1 MYTATK
7 RRTAHQCM
15 LATEEY
21 MIEDVATLARR
32 PAVRAALA
40 RYHDRLSTIVEQ
52 AIAVQQIAAPTF
64 AETERAAY
72 VEERFRALGLR
83 DVERDALDNVFG
95 RLPGSLPGAPV
106 VVSAHSDTV
115 FAAGQDLTVRQS
127 DGRVAGPGIAD
138 NSLGVAALLTLAETL
153 AQELQPQR
161 DVWFVANVREEGL
174 GDLRGMRAVAER
186 FGAAA
191 AYLVLEGGL
200 FGFICHEGIGV
211 RRLRVTVETPGGHS
225 WGAFGSPSAIH
236 VMGRM
241 IAALDSLPLPNH
253 PKTTYN
259 VGVVEGGTTVN
270 TIARRATMLLDL
282 RSAGERELLRLVDAV
297 EKLLHGFATAEV
309 KVTLETIGERPAG
322 RLSEKSP
329 LVQGAMAAL
338 QAVGQPAIELT
349 AGSTDANI
357 PLSKGYPAVCIGIT
371 RAANTHRPDE
381 FMETAPIPQGVGQ
394 ALLLLLAAAG
404 IAEGPAHDE

>member
-1 MYTATK
+1 MSV
-7 RRTAHQCM
+7 
-15 LATEEY
+15 TEDR
-21 MIEDVATLARR
+21 MIEDVATLVRQ

-40 RYHDRLSTIVEQ
+40 RYHDRLGAIVEQ

-64 AETERAAY
+64 AESDRAAY
-72 VEERFRALGLR
+72 IEERFGALGLQ
-83 DVERDALDNVFG
+83 DVERDEMDNVFG
-95 RLPGSLPGAPV
+95 RVPGSLPGSPV
-106 VVSAHSDTV
+106 VVSAHIDTV
-115 FAAGQDLTVRQS
+115 FASEQDLTINRS

-138 NSLGVAALLTLAETL
+138 NSLGVAALLALAETFD
-153 AQELQPQR
+153 AGELRPQR

-174 GDLRGMRAVAER
+174 GDLHGMRAVTER

-200 FGFICHEGIGV
+200 FGYICHEGIGV
-211 RRLRVTVETPGGHS
+211 RRFRVTVETPGGHS
-225 WGAFGSPSAIH
+225 WGAFGNPSAIH

-241 IAALDSLPLPNH
+241 IAALGELELPEQ

-282 RSAGERELLRLVDAV
+282 RSAGERELLDLVAKV
-297 EKLLHGFATAEV
+297 EMLLHNFAAPDVEV
-309 KVTLETIGERPAG
+309 TVESIGNRPAG
-322 RLSEKSP
+322 RLSQKAR
-329 LVQGAMAAL
+329 LVRAAVAAL
-338 QAVGQPAIELT
+338 RAVGQPGVELT

-357 PLSKGYPAVCIGIT
+357 PLSRGYPAVCIGIT

-381 FMETAPIPQGVGQ
+381 FMETAPIPQGIGQ
-394 ALLLLLAAAG
+394 ALLLLLAVAG
-404 IAEGPAHDE
+404 IAEAP

>member
-1 MYTATK
+1 
-7 RRTAHQCM
+7 
-15 LATEEY
+15 
-21 MIEDVATLARR
+21 MIEDAAAIARR

-40 RYHDRLSTIVEQ
+40 RYHDRLKAIVEQ
-52 AIAVQQIAAPTF
+52 AIVIQQIAAPTF
-64 AETERAAY
+64 AETDRAAY
-72 VEERFRALGLR
+72 VEERFRALGLEE
-83 DVERDALDNVFG
+83 VERDAMDNVFG
-95 RLPGSLPGAPV
+95 RVPGSLPGAPV
-106 VVSAHSDTV
+106 VISAHSDTV
-115 FAAGQDLTVRQS
+115 FAAEQDLTIRQS

-153 AQELQPQR
+153 CAGELRPRR
-161 DVWFVANVREEGL
+161 DIWFVANVREEGL
-174 GDLRGMRAVAER
+174 GDLHGMRAVAER

-200 FGFICHEGIGV
+200 FGYICHEGIGV
-211 RRLRVTVETPGGHS
+211 RRFRVTTKTPGGHS

-241 IAALDSLPLPNH
+241 IAALGELELPDQ

-259 VGVVEGGTTVN
+259 IGVVEGGTTVN
-270 TIARRATMLLDL
+270 TIAQRATMLVDL
-282 RSAGERELLRLVDAV
+282 RSAGEAELLALVDQV
-297 EKLLHGFATAEV
+297 ETLLHGFGSPDV
-309 KVTLETIGERPAG
+309 QVTVETIGDRPAG
-322 RLSEKSP
+322 RLSQKAP
-329 LVQGAMAAL
+329 LVQEAMAAL
-338 QAVGQPAIELT
+338 RAVGQPDVELT

-357 PLSKGYPAVCIGIT
+357 PLSRGYPAVCIGIT

-404 IAEGPAHDE
+404 IDGAP

>member
-1 MYTATK
+1 MP
-7 RRTAHQCM
+7 
-15 LATEEY
+15 ATEEC
-21 MIEDVATLARR
+21 MIEDVAKIARL

-40 RYHDRLSTIVEQ
+40 RYHDRLSAIVEQ
-52 AIAVQQIAAPTF
+52 AIAIQQIAAPTF
-64 AETERAAY
+64 AETQRAAY
-72 VEERFRALGLR
+72 IEERFRELGLQ
-83 DVERDALDNVFG
+83 DVERDELDNVFG
-95 RLPGSLPGAPV
+95 RLPGTLPGAPV
-106 VVSAHSDTV
+106 VLSAHSDTV
-115 FAAGQDLTVRQS
+115 FAHEQDLAVSRS

-153 AQELQPQR
+153 GAGELRPRR

-174 GDLRGMRAVAER
+174 GDLHGMRAVVQR

-225 WGAFGSPSAIH
+225 WGAFGSPSAVH

-241 IAALDSLPLPNH
+241 IAALDSLPLPEQ

-259 VGVVEGGTTVN
+259 VGVIEGGTTVN

-282 RSAGERELLRLVDAV
+282 RSAGERELIALVDAV
-297 EKLLHGFATAEV
+297 QTLVHSFAAPEV
-309 KVTLETIGERPAG
+309 NVLLETIGDRPAG
-322 RLSEKSP
+322 RLSENAP
-329 LVQGAMAAL
+329 LVQEAMAAL
-338 QAVGQPAIELT
+338 RAVGQEGIELT

-357 PLSKGYPAVCIGIT
+357 PLSRGYPAVCIGIS
-371 RAANTHRPDE
+371 RAAYTHRPDE

-404 IAEGPAHDE
+404 VETGPA